1 MATVAAC
8 CAAVI
13 VVFLA
18 LFDPT
23 EVAAPQC
30 TFRLLTGL
38 DCPGCGTQRA
48 IHALL
53 HGRVADAWGYNAA
66 LFVAVPLIIIYMW
79 SPRRMERVLY
89 APATLWT
96 IAAAT
101 AAWWVFRNLV

>member
-1 MATVAAC
+1 MVTAAAICAVA
-8 CAAVI
+8 I

-23 EVAAPQC
+23 EVPAPQC

-38 DCPGCGTQRA
+38 ECPGCGTQRA

-53 HGRVADAWGYNAA
+53 HGRVAEAWGYNAA
-66 LFVAVPLIIIYMW
+66 LFVALPLLALYAL
-79 SPRRMERVLY
+79 SPRRLEKVLY
-89 APATLWT
+89 SPAMLWS

-101 AAWWVFRNLV
+101 AAWWILRNLF